1 MTESSDALKITLMV
15 RTPQVRHERAAAG
28 FAVLAALLVFAA
40 GCSDAPLTIPQN
52 KVVLTELFSTTE

>member
-1 MTESSDALKITLMV
+1 MV
-15 RTPQVRHERAAAG
+15 RILRSKHPLAAAG
-28 FAVLAALLVFAA
+28 FAALAVLLMLAA